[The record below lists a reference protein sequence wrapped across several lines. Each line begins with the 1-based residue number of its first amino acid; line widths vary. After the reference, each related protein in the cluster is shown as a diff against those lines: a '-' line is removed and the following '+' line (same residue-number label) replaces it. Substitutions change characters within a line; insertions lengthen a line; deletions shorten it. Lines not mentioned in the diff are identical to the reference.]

1 MNKEIFKKLKNH
13 KMIINKN
20 NIKNGRINL
29 KLNDLNKKV
38 EYFSNFP
45 DRTIKSKSTNKFKSK
60 LKIVNGMNKFPTI
73 KLPVVNNKTKIKF
86 NQNNEADN
94 FQNITMNNLKL
105 KKYLEKDNTTKI
117 GLKGNKSFNLKKF
130 HSSQN
135 SKKLLISK
143 IRDTS
148 YNFQRN
154 QNQNFIKS
162 TKTNLVTSPNMRLTR
177 ILDRKKI
184 QENKSKIFQKHNLKL
199 FKDNKLINNN
209 LNKSINKIKFNKS
222 NNKKKI
228 NALFEFDKKDK
239 KIQNFFNRNNLK
251 TEITDENISENKIDQ
266 KEFDIIS
273 DISLSEEELNFSEED
288 SIDNMEF
295 SLEDEEI

>member
-1 MNKEIFKKLKNH
+1 MNKEIFKKIKNH

-154 QNQNFIKS
+154 QNQNFIKG

-295 SLEDEEI
+295 SLDDEEL

>member
-1 MNKEIFKKLKNH
+1 MNKEIFKKIKNH

-143 IRDTS
+143 IRDMS

-154 QNQNFIKS
+154 QNQNFIKG